1 MEMGVSEP
9 KAWSESVH
17 LLQYL
22 IQDLLFLL
30 PGNQDTLFWHL
41 GNPGNN
47 ICPLEIL
54 PCTQENIDN
63 RPSTNK
69 LPHVFFLFFFS
80 SILHFFLVILVNF
93 LTILAIKW

>member
-47 ICPLEIL
+47 TCPLEML

-63 RPSTNK
+63 RPSNNK
-69 LPHVFFLFFFS
+69 LSHVFLSFFLFFNFA
-80 SILHFFLVILVNF
+80 LFLFILVNF
-93 LTILAIKW
+93 LTILAI